1 MSSSSSRITASDHG
15 AKLVLAVALMLAYTV
30 LLLVVRL
37 HSRWPWKS
45 SLKREDFL
53 LLGATVASI
62 GYTAAIC
69 ISINHGLGQHI
80 EQITLGK
87 QQKIKRALLVS
98 CVFFF
103 LTEGLAIVS
112 YGMFIQSLA
121 TDRPHRVAS
130 MMGHGFA
137 AAWGLAGVIAALIAT
152 AVTTPLRVSLAA
164 RLKFHK
170 SASLTHNQKAT
181 WISLGCIQAIIL
193 ILWFLLSSRMIWS
206 VQMHWW
212 RKLKASMWFSLAI
225 ILVGFIIARLYYTPD
240 HLFASDFTYNAL
252 DIFILLTVEM
262 HLIIMNAAYPNLLAF
277 LSKTSTGFMNTAQT
291 GTTSGFHNAY
301 GRTGSSRHHV
311 KLRNDATSHASV
323 VANRAQDATS
333 VMSFNSQQI
342 MISKSVMIRDDAGD
356 GDGIELGVYRGAE
369 S

>member
-1 MSSSSSRITASDHG
+1 
-15 AKLVLAVALMLAYTV
+15 
-30 LLLVVRL
+30 
-37 HSRWPWKS
+37 
-45 SLKREDFL
+45 
-53 LLGATVASI
+53 
-62 GYTAAIC
+62 
-69 ISINHGLGQHI
+69 
-80 EQITLGK
+80 
-87 QQKIKRALLVS
+87 
-98 CVFFF
+98 
-103 LTEGLAIVS
+103 
-112 YGMFIQSLA
+112 
-121 TDRPHRVAS
+121 
-130 MMGHGFA
+130 
-137 AAWGLAGVIAALIAT
+137 
-152 AVTTPLRVSLAA
+152 
-164 RLKFHK
+164 
-170 SASLTHNQKAT
+170 
-181 WISLGCIQAIIL
+181 
-193 ILWFLLSSRMIWS
+193 MIWS

-252 DIFILLTVEM
+252 DHFILLTVEM

-333 VMSFNSQQI
+333 EKSFNSQQI